1 MSGSKKNSRWSR
13 YDPKSKLW
21 IKGKLIYLYWFKFLR
36 HAETNPEKE
45 VNWKMYPYWGGSDVV
60 CSMKFEEWWRP
71 RWKRLFGYKD
81 PKNPDPMFSPTYPHK
96 IDAIRY
102 ALRFYE
108 LEQSGISD
116 RWELAKEF
124 AKEEHPRR
132 REYAKREGR
141 VYDEIEAEEW
151 IFNIARASVIRS
163 LSKNPEYLSDQ
174 KRLVQ
179 SRVGR
184 ILKRADLMLDHVC
197 EGRFP

>member
-1 MSGSKKNSRWSR
+1 MTTKKNSRWSR

-141 VYDEIEAEEW
+141 IYDETEAEEW